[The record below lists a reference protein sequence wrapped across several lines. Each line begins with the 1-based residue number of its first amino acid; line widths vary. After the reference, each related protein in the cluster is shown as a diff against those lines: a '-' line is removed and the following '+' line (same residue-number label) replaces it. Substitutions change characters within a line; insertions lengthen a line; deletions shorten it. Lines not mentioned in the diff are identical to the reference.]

1 MDRAAELRSL
11 MKAKANGGLTGKDKA
26 KYLKS
31 LREEKKEKPTEIKSI
46 KPIVQVNL
54 LKQPVVQPPSMT
66 SGNNGKVQS
75 TATSTAGGPPAGFFD
90 SVGTDP
96 PAGFF
101 DDATAGPPAGF
112 FDERSSEIKGPAIQA
127 DTSRLNVT
135 YGFDS
140 APDLQPPPTK
150 IPRGNATEEY
160 TGQFLPSRVVA
171 M

>member
-1 MDRAAELRSL
+1 MDRSAELRSL
-11 MKAKANGGLTGKDKA
+11 MKAKVSGGLTGKDKA

-31 LREEKKEKPTEIKSI
+31 LREEKKEKPTEIKSV
-46 KPIVQVNL
+46 KPAIQVNL
-54 LKQPVVQPPSMT
+54 LKQPVAQFSSVN
-66 SGNNGKVQS
+66 SGNNGKVES
-75 TATSTAGGPPAGFFD
+75 TAASTTGGPPAGFFD
-90 SVGTDP
+90 SVATGL

-112 FDERSSEIKGPAIQA
+112 FDEPSSEIKSPASQA

-135 YGFDS
+135 YNFDS

-160 TGQFLPSRVVA
+160 TGQFVSS
-171 M
+171 